1 MLYLT
6 MTNAIFYT
14 FIFLCI
20 GSVLNSD
27 PQIACLKYY
36 IYNIIIILSTFT
48 PNYATFR
55 DQKAPLQATQQLEF
69 IIRTEL
75 GSFKHKTKKYVFPI

>member
-1 MLYLT
+1 MLLLT

-14 FIFLCI
+14 FIFLCF

-27 PQIACLKYY
+27 PKLPVSNI
-36 IYNIIIILSTFT
+36 IYNIIIILSYFYTELRKI
-48 PNYATFR
+48 R

-69 IIRTEL
+69 TIRTEL